1 MVKYDTFEERAEV
14 YKEAQERWGIPSQI
28 TISIEEFA
36 ELIQILCK
44 RNRNLNGATDE
55 KIIDEIAD
63 AMVMIEHLQIIFGK
77 EKCEERQRYK
87 VARLKSWFKDVD
99 KMIEE

>member
-14 YKEAQERWGIPSQI
+14 YKEAQKRWGIESQI
-28 TISIEEFA
+28 IISIEELS
-36 ELIQILCK
+36 ELITVLCK
-44 RNRNLNGATDE
+44 RNRNLNGVDKD

-77 EKCEERQRYK
+77 EECEERQRYK
-87 VARLKSWFKDVD
+87 VARLKSWFKDVK